1 MSDNNRKLYLR
12 SNQGVVN
19 GGVDTDVT
27 FAITPP
33 LTTSDF
39 FNFTLTLESAE
50 IPISFYNVNSSNNT
64 FIYRGDHDGLEETI
78 TLPIKNYT
86 ATQLL
91 TVLNTL
97 LSSLDIVVTYDEQ
110 TNRYTF
116 SSSAGD
122 FKLKG
127 NAFRLL
133 GLIPDATTFNS
144 SSSNVL
150 VSPSMINLL
159 FPRNC
164 FLQLIST
171 QATTY
176 NSTIAKVQLSAEDLQ
191 VVYFNG
197 TIASEFSVLLSD
209 RTLTSIRVSLVDDD
223 GLALGAASGLNG
235 IYWSLGLNVE
245 TVNV

>member
-1 MSDNNRKLYLR
+1 MSDDTRKLYLR
-12 SNQGVVN
+12 SNEGTVN
-19 GGVDTDVT
+19 NGIDTDVT

-33 LTTSDF
+33 LTTTDF

-50 IPISFYNVNSSNNT
+50 IPVSFYNVNSSNNT
-64 FIYRGDHDGLEETI
+64 FLYHLISSGVESLVTI
-78 TLPIKNYT
+78 PVKNYN

-91 TVLNTL
+91 TVLNSL
-97 LSSLDIVVTYDEQ
+97 LTSLSVSVTYDEQ

-116 SSSAGD
+116 TGSAD

-133 GLIPDATTFNS
+133 GLIPDSLTFNS

-150 VSPSMINLL
+150 ISPSMINLL

-191 VVYFNG
+191 IVYFNG
-197 TIASEFSVLLSD
+197 TIASEFSVTLTD
-209 RTLTSIRVSLVDDD
+209 RTLSSIRVSLIDDD

-235 IYWSLGLNVE
+235 IMWSLGVNVE